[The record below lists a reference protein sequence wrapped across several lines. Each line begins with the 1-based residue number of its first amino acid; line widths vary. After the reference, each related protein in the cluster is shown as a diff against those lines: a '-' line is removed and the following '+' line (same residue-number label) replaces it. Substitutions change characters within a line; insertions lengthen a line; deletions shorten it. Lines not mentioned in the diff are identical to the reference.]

1 MTIYLLKFFL
11 FISTLDKVLLGFQEM
26 NLVVV
31 DSISQEENPAHLLKF
46 LNDSLVL
53 GCYLKNNSEDN
64 DINLKWIYY
73 RSTFDAIDDDFSNE
87 SSIAKPY
94 DIVNENGT
102 LKLHIS
108 NLQHVHNG
116 KYKCE
121 ARINDSEVYN
131 QNVTLIVKSKPSCD
145 KKFDCDGNQCIS
157 SIFKCDGV
165 VDCKTK
171 SDESP
176 EICGPNPCEGRIKC
190 SNGRCIPEEWC
201 EPCDPQKINC
211 TNRYTHDCCPNQV
224 IINFPKGLIYGDGS
238 YPGRYND
245 YDRLNMQQHYDINF
259 IQTTIYTIIGC
270 ALVFMIIGTVL
281 VVAICRI
288 HMKRSPLTHVPNN
301 RRSYT
306 TTAYHRAFTQEIG
319 VYDLDI
325 SSVNRPEGPG
335 LLVTYNINN
344 GVQIVGS
351 PVEPPPYSEIA
362 SLPPREGP
370 PPPYTLSNLYDNT
383 QNLLNVRSAQCETS
397 PKSNNNRPVRHGLS
411 NCRVSSEPSLLN
423 VNRL

>member
-11 FISTLDKVLLGFQEM
+11 FMSTLDKVLLGFQEM

-31 DSISQEENPAHLLKF
+31 DSTSQEENPAHLLKF

-53 GCYLKNNSEDN
+53 GCYLKNNTEDN
-64 DINLKWIYY
+64 DIDLKWIYY
-73 RSTFDAIDDDFSNE
+73 RSSFDAIDEDFSNE

-108 NLQHVHNG
+108 HLQLVHNG

-131 QNVTLIVKSKPSCD
+131 QNVTLIVKSR
-145 KKFDCDGNQCIS
+145 
-157 SIFKCDGV
+157 
-165 VDCKTK
+165 
-171 SDESP
+171 
-176 EICGPNPCEGRIKC
+176 PNPCEGRIKC

-211 TNRYTHDCCPNQV
+211 TNRYIHDCCPNQV

-288 HMKRSPLTHVPNN
+288 HMKRSPITHVPNN

-325 SSVNRPEGPG
+325 SVNRPEGPG

-383 QNLLNVRSAQCETS
+383 QNLLNVRSAQREAS
-397 PKSNNNRPVRHGLS
+397 PKSNNNRPIRHGLS
-411 NCRVSSEPSLLN
+411 NGRVSSEPSLLN